1 MDVFACAK
9 ARPRGGGAAGFAKR
23 NPRRFALLSELAS
36 ETTAG
41 DGGAAAATGA
51 TGAAVAAGC
60 TSCAALHSV
69 VNDSVLSE
77 VFMMPGA
84 GPRVARFIVLKRF
97 FFAGRWRAT
106 LRALWLAHVEKERS
120 CGWKGGGGSCV
131 AA

>member
-1 MDVFACAK
+1 M
-9 ARPRGGGAAGFAKR
+9 GA
-23 NPRRFALLSELAS
+23 PSTLLSELAS

-84 GPRVARFIVLKRF
+84 GPRVGRVIVLKRF
-97 FFAGRWRAT
+97 FLRVDGERLCGRCGLRTCIKSALAG
-106 LRALWLAHVEKERS
+106 
-120 CGWKGGGGSCV
+120 
-131 AA
+131 